1 MFMFR
6 ILPFMFML
14 AGMFAFPFA
23 GLAVGLG
30 EVVTAGFELALP
42 FAFSVALQ
50 AAPETARVNK
60 VRKPMVR
67 RISFL
72 LCTHLKCNWGPI
84 LSGRVK
90 TLIY

>member
-1 MFMFR
+1 MFR

-14 AGMFAFPFA
+14 AGMFAFAFA

-30 EVVTAGFELALP
+30 EAVTVGIELALP
-42 FAFSVALQ
+42 FEFSVALQ
-50 AAPETARVNK
+50 AAPKTAKANK

-72 LCTHLKCNWGPI
+72 LCNISQMQLGADNFRVDKTPI
-84 LSGRVK
+84 
-90 TLIY
+90 Y